1 MTPGMNFEWV
11 NIDRQYFEGKL
22 IIFKSFGDGVN
33 FLTGGIKKEQTSG
46 VHFDLVEVEIVCA
59 DTGSPVIGSNYETM
73 YFSKMDLNFVFVA
86 EDNKVC

>member
-1 MTPGMNFEWV
+1 MNFEWV